1 VSHFAADHVAALAAT
16 VLAAA
21 AVVLV
26 VRRGGERWALPV
38 RRGLGVLI
46 LAAFATEQVT
56 YAVRGAW
63 TVRFNLPLQL
73 TDAVTLVSIAALWRP
88 GTMLLVE
95 LVYFWALTASVQAV
109 VTPDLGVPFPDLLY
123 FTYFA
128 THSGAV
134 VAACLLVLGC
144 GRIPGPGAAVRVWT
158 TTVGFAAAAA
168 VATVATG
175 GNYMF
180 LRRKPA
186 RGSVLDHLG
195 PWPWYI
201 AGGAVLGL
209 LMLLALAAVAGVL
222 RRRAHGFGIPRAGH
236 PGGRD
241 WP

>member
-1 VSHFAADHVAALAAT
+1 VSHLAADHIAALVAT
-16 VLAAA
+16 ALGGVAL
-21 AVVLV
+21 VLV
-26 VRRGGERWALPV
+26 ARRGGERWALPV
-38 RRGLGVLI
+38 RRGLALLI
-46 LAAFATEQVT
+46 LAAFATEQLT

-109 VTPDLGVPFPDLLY
+109 LTPDLGLPFPDLLY
-123 FTYFA
+123 FTYFT
-128 THSGAV
+128 THSGAI

-144 GRIPGPGAAVRVWT
+144 GRIPRPGAAVRVWAI
-158 TTVGFAAAAA
+158 TVGFAAAAA
-168 VATVATG
+168 VATVVTG

-201 AGGAVLGL
+201 AGGAGLAL
-209 LMLLALAAVAGVL
+209 LMLLGLAAVADVL
-222 RRRAHGFGIPRAGH
+222 RRRAHGSGIPRAGR
-236 PGGRD
+236 PAGRD
-241 WP
+241 GP